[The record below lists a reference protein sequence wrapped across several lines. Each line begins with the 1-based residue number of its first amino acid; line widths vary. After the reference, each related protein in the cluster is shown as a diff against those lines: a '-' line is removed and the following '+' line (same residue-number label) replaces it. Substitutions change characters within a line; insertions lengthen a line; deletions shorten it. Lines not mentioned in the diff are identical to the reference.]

1 MVGVVLALLVFRAR
15 GDNHNAVVRIGAFA
29 PFAHTTSYGATVEFL
44 GGAFKQVAVAA
55 AVAAT
60 QFNER
65 NASIIEEFGSLGPC
79 DVQLEVSLFN
89 TFRRS
94 SDTLREYRKSYKHLD
109 VIVGADEHDTT
120 EMLAINCEVD
130 KRPQISYGA
139 TSPTLD
145 EYAWLMRTIISDKDS
160 ATRMVRFAQMLGWN
174 KLGVLNVDDPW
185 AATYRDSLID
195 ACTMIWFVCGSA
207 SYQRGNSASLDL
219 AIDTLFD
226 YRIVFMVFPNDE
238 LAFVAERFVAN
249 NAITDEHAFVFM
261 ETILTDDALLG
272 ATSDTV
278 ELVRG
283 GFVLSIH
290 SLVENVRRLQAALKR
305 QKVEDFTSM
314 LDAVEPFGTLDAGF
328 FNRAFEFSHIF
339 FAFDAIATIG
349 IAACNATPSAEALL
363 AAMHGVSFEG
373 ITGLIK
379 FDEAGNRPAE
389 TVTFDVLNFIG
400 NDTTGVTAVH
410 VATWK
415 NDKWELYGKQYTFRD
430 GSSTAPVDNVVCP
443 RGEHLDNDGRCR
455 ACPPGRFQQNEG
467 ASTCMKC
474 PASSYQDLTGQ
485 QRCKLCGENAEVGWE
500 GSTSAKDCRCLVGYY
515 TPTWPLSECRSCDRP
530 SLKNKVVCEGGLA
543 LPYPRDAYWLDLSNS
558 ATTKLRAYRC
568 RHAFLCV
575 GGTRP
580 TACAKGYAEAHNDS
594 CLSASGEL
602 MSLGRP
608 NGWCDFG
615 HDYEEP
621 LCEEPGNSRFAV
633 ATFAPR
639 CPARVNHLLFTIFC
653 YAVLFALFS
662 FINDFIRKNYKAL
675 DLVLTVFQDIGILTS
690 FRLYWPKQLQYIIV
704 FYHIALFDVDVL
716 EPTCA
721 YPEWGHVHTFFLM
734 FAMPIVHLVM
744 QCAYSAVV
752 TSGGLNA
759 WRSALCSHLS
769 FVVTSMPVLMSYS
782 SSAFFCRRFVGHKQ
796 RVFAESPAD
805 SCDSPMANAMRVVAS
820 IYFAYLVVV
829 CGVCTYHMAMLLR
842 RNELHKPDVLR
853 MYGFLYKSYRSDAL
867 YWSSVRFSKQA
878 ALTLISQALWK
889 SPFSQSLAALTVL
902 FAVAMEHNRVRPF
915 ISHQENRLEEF
926 GVFVSMLTLVL
937 GMCFTAFEMTTTD
950 ISQPGERNT
959 FIFLF
964 IVSQFIYLVYA
975 IVETVHDA
983 CRARSLFNVI
993 LDSFGSTVRDS
1004 ASSSTRVSVT
1014 PTLASLAG
1022 AESKLPDGDTNA
1034 QCDSSVTTNDST
1046 PSIST
1051 KSLRNLELF
1060 KTFRGE
1066 SLLSFFSS
1074 ECFLRQARNEIGR
1087 IVKLEVVLGPYVS
1100 DSALTSNYSNLPEA
1114 TFYRHL
1120 DTSFPILIDL
1130 LMHSTDKRRAV
1141 LSEAISI
1148 IERYTYLMHDVGG
1161 YQDSHVV
1168 ESIHRSSVLFFMTQC
1183 GPHVRSQ
1190 FRNFITK
1197 LVDAQPSLKRFRDAA
1212 KKRKLAIMLQ
1222 RRMRTWLARQHSR
1235 PRTVHSS
1242 LRHPLRLSDENNGA
1256 ILFQHPASVE
1266 FENTLEVKVDETIEF
1281 DIVELDIIDESD
1293 GV

>member
-1 MVGVVLALLVFRAR
+1 MVEVVLALLVFRAS
-15 GDNHNAVVRIGAFA
+15 GDNHTAVLRIGAFM
-29 PFAHTTSYGATVEFL
+29 PFASTNIYGATVGDSVGIYE
-44 GGAFKQVAVAA
+44 QVAVAA
-55 AVAAT
+55 GVAVS

-79 DVQLEVSLFN
+79 DVQLEMSLFN

-94 SDTLREYRKSYKHLD
+94 SNTLVEYRKSYEHLD
-109 VIVGADEHDTT
+109 VIVGAAESDTT
-120 EMLAINCEVD
+120 KTLAINCEVD
-130 KRPQISYGA
+130 ERPLISYGA

-145 EYAWLMRTIISDKDS
+145 EYAWLMRTILTDKDT
-160 ATRMVRFAQMLGWN
+160 ATRMVRFAEMHGWD
-174 KLGVLNVDDPW
+174 KLGVLNVDFVW
-185 AATYRDSLID
+185 ATAYIDSFMD
-195 ACTMIWFVCGSA
+195 ACIEMWFVCGSA
-207 SYQRGNSASLDL
+207 SYQSGNSTSLDL
-219 AIDTLFD
+219 AIDTLFEFK
-226 YRIVFMVFPNDE
+226 IVFMLFPNNE

-249 NAITDEHAFVFM
+249 NATTDEHAFVFL
-261 ETILTDDALLG
+261 EITTDDVLLG
-272 ATSDTV
+272 ATGDAA

-283 GFVLSIH
+283 GFKLAFRAERGR
-290 SLVENVRRLQAALKR
+290 ENRLGAALKR
-305 QKVEDFTSM
+305 QNV
-314 LDAVEPFGTLDAGF
+314 LDAVEPFVALDADF
-328 FNRAFEFSHIF
+328 FIGEIEHVHIF

-349 IAACNATPSAEALL
+349 IAACNATPRGEALL
-363 AAMHGVSFEG
+363 TAMHGVAFEG
-373 ITGLIK
+373 ITGLVK
-379 FDEAGNRPAE
+379 FDETGNRLAE

-400 NDTTGVTAVH
+400 NDTAGIRAVH

-415 NDKWELYGKQYTFRD
+415 IDKWELEDGEQYTFRD

-443 RGEHLDNDGRCR
+443 PGKHLDDDGRCR

-467 ASTCMKC
+467 ASTCIKC

-485 QRCKLCGENAEVGWE
+485 PRCKLCGENAEVGWE
-500 GSTSAKDCRCLVGYY
+500 GSASAKDCRCLVGYY
-515 TPTWPLSECRSCDRP
+515 TSTWPLSECRSCDRP

-543 LPYPRDAYWLDLSNS
+543 LPYPRGSYWLNLSNS

-568 RHAFLCV
+568 RHAFLCM

-580 TACAKGYAEAHNDS
+580 TACAKGYAEAHNGSS

-639 CPARVNHLLFTIFC
+639 CPARVNHLLFTILC
-653 YAVLFALFS
+653 YAVLFALFT

-721 YPEWGHVHTFFLM
+721 FPEWGHVHTFFLM
-734 FAMPIVHLVM
+734 FAMPILHLIM
-744 QCAYSAVV
+744 QCAYNAVV

-769 FVVTSMPVLMSYS
+769 FVVTSMPALMSYS

-805 SCDSPMANAMRVVAS
+805 SCDSPMANTMRVVAS

-842 RNELHKPDVLR
+842 RNELHKPDVLG

-867 YWSSVRFSKQA
+867 YWSSVRISKQA

-937 GMCFTAFEMTTTD
+937 GMCFTAFEITTTD
-950 ISQPGERNT
+950 ISQPGERMT

-964 IVSQFIYLVYA
+964 VVSQFIYLVYA

-983 CRARSLFNVI
+983 RRVADRLTAQKIIIRSARTEPV
-993 LDSFGSTVRDS
+993 
-1004 ASSSTRVSVT
+1004 
-1014 PTLASLAG
+1014 
-1022 AESKLPDGDTNA
+1022 
-1034 QCDSSVTTNDST
+1034 
-1046 PSIST
+1046 
-1051 KSLRNLELF
+1051 
-1060 KTFRGE
+1060 
-1066 SLLSFFSS
+1066 
-1074 ECFLRQARNEIGR
+1074 
-1087 IVKLEVVLGPYVS
+1087 
-1100 DSALTSNYSNLPEA
+1100 
-1114 TFYRHL
+1114 
-1120 DTSFPILIDL
+1120 
-1130 LMHSTDKRRAV
+1130 
-1141 LSEAISI
+1141 
-1148 IERYTYLMHDVGG
+1148 
-1161 YQDSHVV
+1161 
-1168 ESIHRSSVLFFMTQC
+1168 
-1183 GPHVRSQ
+1183 
-1190 FRNFITK
+1190 
-1197 LVDAQPSLKRFRDAA
+1197 
-1212 KKRKLAIMLQ
+1212 
-1222 RRMRTWLARQHSR
+1222 
-1235 PRTVHSS
+1235 
-1242 LRHPLRLSDENNGA
+1242 
-1256 ILFQHPASVE
+1256 
-1266 FENTLEVKVDETIEF
+1266 
-1281 DIVELDIIDESD
+1281 
-1293 GV
+1293 